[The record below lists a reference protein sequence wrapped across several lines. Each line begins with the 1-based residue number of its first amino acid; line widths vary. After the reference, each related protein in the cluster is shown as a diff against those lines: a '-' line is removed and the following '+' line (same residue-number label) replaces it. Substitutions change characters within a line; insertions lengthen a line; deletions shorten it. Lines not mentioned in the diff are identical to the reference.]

1 MPDSKQSIILG
12 GLVSGLLSTSYL
24 SFINWICCMGVI
36 AGAIVAVWHYTDTN
50 ELTIPTGQGAKMGV
64 FAALIGLLVATVLN
78 FILMKAGINHETALS
93 EFIINKFGDQ
103 MPPEQLEA
111 IEAAMTKEKTILDYV
126 KAIGM
131 GAVAFSAF
139 GAMAGAIA
147 AKMFKK
153 GGDETTSNDSIND
166 L

>member
-1 MPDSKQSIILG
+1 
-12 GLVSGLLSTSYL
+12 
-24 SFINWICCMGVI
+24 MGVI

-78 FILMKAGINHETALS
+78 FILMKAGINHETAFS

-111 IEAAMTKEKTILDYV
+111 IEEAMTKEKTILDYV

-153 GGDETTSNDSIND
+153 GGDEPTSNDSIND